1 MNEECLQKAFLRK
14 NYELKW
20 AIDLAVFSYDL
31 ILSQKSKVKSQK
43 SKVKSQN
50 LGDL

>member
-1 MNEECLQKAFLRK
+1 MRNV
-14 NYELKW
+14 ELKW

-43 SKVKSQN
+43 
-50 LGDL
+50 LADL